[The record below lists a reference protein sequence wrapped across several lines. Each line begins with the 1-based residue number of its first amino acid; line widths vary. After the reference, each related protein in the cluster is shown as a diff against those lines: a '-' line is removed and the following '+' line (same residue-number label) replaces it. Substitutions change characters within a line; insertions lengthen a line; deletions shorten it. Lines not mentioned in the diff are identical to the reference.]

1 MRKVYEIFGPILLV
15 NFVLFLADNAFAA
28 GGKVTS
34 PTAAAPDRYV
44 YYPGT
49 EELDPDEMRVVACG
63 TGMPS
68 ARHGQGSNW
77 ATGTSSFSTW
87 ERTLWG
93 TWPP

>member
-15 NFVLFLADNAFAA
+15 SFVLFLADNAFAA

-49 EELDPDEMRVVACG
+49 
-63 TGMPS
+63 
-68 ARHGQGSNW
+68 GSNW